1 LNNKIQ
7 EDTIQEAL
15 TLAQKVV
22 EILEDKKGEDILLL
36 DIHEVASF
44 TDYFVLCSGPSERT
58 LKALAG
64 EVQRKLKNEDSRRAL
79 SVEGDPEGGWILVD
93 YGDVILHI
101 FSPAVR
107 SYYQL
112 EDLWRDGK
120 VLLRIQ

>member
-1 LNNKIQ
+1 
-7 EDTIQEAL
+7 
-15 TLAQKVV
+15 LAQKVV
-22 EILEDKKGEDILLL
+22 TILEDKKGEDILLL
-36 DIHEVASF
+36 DIQEVCSF

-58 LKALAG
+58 LKALAQ
-64 EVQRKLKNEDSRRAL
+64 EVQMKLKAEDIRKAM

-107 SYYQL
+107 TYYQL
-112 EDLWRDGK
+112 EELWNDGK

>member
-1 LNNKIQ
+1 M
-7 EDTIQEAL
+7 
-15 TLAQKVV
+15 LAQKVV
-22 EILEDKKGEDILLL
+22 TILEDKKGEDILLL
-36 DIHEVASF
+36 DIQEVAAF

-58 LKALAG
+58 LKALAQ
-64 EVQRKLKNEDSRRAL
+64 EVQMKLKSEDLRKAM

-107 SYYQL
+107 TYYQL
-112 EDLWRDGK
+112 EELWNEGK